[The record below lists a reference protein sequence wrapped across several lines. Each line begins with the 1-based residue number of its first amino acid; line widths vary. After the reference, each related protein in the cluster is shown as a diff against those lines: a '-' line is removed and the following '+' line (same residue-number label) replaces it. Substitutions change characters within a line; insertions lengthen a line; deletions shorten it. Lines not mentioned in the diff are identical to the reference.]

1 MCRDVI
7 RVDQIFANRETY
19 GAGQSGQFE
28 CLNPS
33 GNGAPGFV
41 GVFPAFVELLKNSI
55 VKTRASI
62 MGSSRS
68 CDCA

>member
-41 GVFPAFVELLKNSI
+41 GVFPAFVELLK
-55 VKTRASI
+55 K
-62 MGSSRS
+62 
-68 CDCA
+68 